1 MWFHNLFDDY
11 NNVIVFKIHMLMVM
25 VNYNLFHD
33 LYIVDDIAYYL
44 FSVFC
49 DGTNVEILNYCD
61 DSGFL

>member
-1 MWFHNLFDDY
+1 
-11 NNVIVFKIHMLMVM
+11 MLMVM